1 MRALAIGIDR
11 AAFGWLAVVP
21 RDGPIALFPRGTAK
35 TLPPGPHALLAPMSG
50 HYNKLLWLLCADD
63 SIAKRPGPKA
73 SSGRNQMEVLEG
85 RAAVGSAITRN
96 TAIGGTRCG
105 RVR

>member
-50 HYNKLLWLLCADD
+50 HYNKLLWPLGDYETTG
-63 SIAKRPGPKA
+63 RYRNRRHMTPKLTPLSPA
-73 SSGRNQMEVLEG
+73 FFFVW
-85 RAAVGSAITRN
+85 
-96 TAIGGTRCG
+96 
-105 RVR
+105 